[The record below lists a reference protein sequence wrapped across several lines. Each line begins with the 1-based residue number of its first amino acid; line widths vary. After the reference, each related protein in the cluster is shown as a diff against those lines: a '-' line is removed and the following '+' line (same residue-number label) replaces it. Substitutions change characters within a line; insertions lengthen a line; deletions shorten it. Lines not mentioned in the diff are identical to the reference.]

1 MDIIILIQTFLIS
14 LAIGALIGIERE
26 HSHTGRERFG
36 GLRTFIII
44 SLFGTS
50 SAMLAETY
58 TYLILVAAFSGVIFI
73 ISLGYIATVYVRKEV
88 GLINEVAS
96 FITFILGVM
105 CYIKEFQQI
114 AIILAILL
122 TTLLAT
128 KRMTHEFARKLKDV
142 EVLDALK
149 FAVISVVVLPLL
161 PNREIALYENLTLN
175 FFEVWLMVVLISG
188 ISFFGYIL
196 MKLLGADRGIGL
208 TGVMGGLFSSTAV
221 TTTMAQ
227 KVRENEALLNACV
240 FATVIASVVMF
251 IRILI
256 IIAVIN
262 SALLPYVL
270 IPMLSM
276 AATGVLLALLI
287 WRKRENVKS
296 GMELKSPFSIIPA
309 LKFGMF
315 FASVLLAAKFAN
327 TYFGEAGIYAASI
340 FSGLA
345 DVDAITLTMST
356 MSGKELIETGT
367 AVTAIVLAAMSNTI
381 VKSGIA
387 YLFGIPRFGKL
398 VGFVFGLMIL
408 AGAAALLIL

>member
-1 MDIIILIQTFLIS
+1 
-14 LAIGALIGIERE
+14 
-26 HSHTGRERFG
+26 
-36 GLRTFIII
+36 
-44 SLFGTS
+44 
-50 SAMLAETY
+50 
-58 TYLILVAAFSGVIFI
+58 
-73 ISLGYIATVYVRKEV
+73 
-88 GLINEVAS
+88 
-96 FITFILGVM
+96 
-105 CYIKEFQQI
+105 
-114 AIILAILL
+114 
-122 TTLLAT
+122 
-128 KRMTHEFARKLKDV
+128 
-142 EVLDALK
+142 
-149 FAVISVVVLPLL
+149 
-161 PNREIALYENLTLN
+161 
-175 FFEVWLMVVLISG
+175 
-188 ISFFGYIL
+188 
-196 MKLLGADRGIGL
+196 
-208 TGVMGGLFSSTAV
+208 
-221 TTTMAQ
+221 
-227 KVRENEALLNACV
+227 
-240 FATVIASVVMF
+240 
-251 IRILI
+251 
-256 IIAVIN
+256 
-262 SALLPYVL
+262 
-270 IPMLSM
+270 M

-387 YLFGIPRFGKL
+387 YLFGIPKFGKL

>member
-256 IIAVIN
+256 IIAIIN

-315 FASVLLAAKFAN
+315 F
-327 TYFGEAGIYAASI
+327 GIYAASI

-387 YLFGIPRFGKL
+387 YLFGIPKFGKL